1 MDNLAHALVGAALGR
16 ATVDGRVPR
25 AALLGA
31 VAANLPDLTELLYR
45 QPLHGITYLE
55 LHRGFTHSFAG
66 AALEIAAGTL
76 LVGLVLAWRARQG
89 RAPAAPWGA
98 LLALF
103 AVTVG
108 SHLYMDWQGSYGL
121 RPLLPWSGRWYYADW
136 VAIVD
141 PFFWLVPL
149 VALAW
154 GSERHWRPLAAVV
167 LVGGFT
173 TWVVFASG
181 EAATWVVVAWVL
193 LSLVA
198 VYGWVAHWAGVAARR
213 RVAAVGVALLG
224 AYALASGIAAWPV
237 KARTARA
244 ARQRFG
250 PTARWAV
257 LTRPGRPFTWEPV
270 AAGPDSVAGPDWV
283 VARHLDAPAVRRA
296 LATPDGAAIA
306 QFARFLTA
314 DVDSSGTGTTVY
326 LRDARYALAGRRGWA
341 VVVVRLRPGV
351 SSQPIP

>member
-16 ATVDGRVPR
+16 ATADGRVPR

-45 QPLHGITYLE
+45 RPLRGSTYLV
-55 LHRGFTHSFAG
+55 LHRGFTHSLAG
-66 AALEIAAGTL
+66 AALEIAASTL
-76 LVGLVLAWRARQG
+76 LVGLVLAWRARG
-89 RAPAAPWGA
+89 GHPRVPWGT

-103 AVTVG
+103 AIAVA

-121 RPLLPWSGRWYYADW
+121 RPFLPWSGRWYYADW

-149 VALAW
+149 IALAW
-154 GSERHWRPLAAVV
+154 GSERHWRPLTAV
-167 LVGGFT
+167 LVTGALM

-181 EAATWVVVAWVL
+181 EAATWVQIAWL
-193 LSLVA
+193 ALALA
-198 VYGWVAHWAGVAARR
+198 GAYGWVAHWGGVAARR
-213 RVAAVGVALLG
+213 QVAALAVALL
-224 AYALASGIAAWPV
+224 ATYALASGIAAWPV

-250 PTARWAV
+250 PAAQWAV
-257 LTRPGRPFTWEPV
+257 LTRAGHPFTWEPV
-270 AAGPDSVAGPDWV
+270 VAGADSVAGADWS
-283 VARHLDAPAVRRA
+283 VARHLDTPAVRRA
-296 LATPDGAAIA
+296 LATPDGAAMA

-314 DVDSSGTGTTVY
+314 DVDSSGPGTTVY

-341 VVVVRLRPGV
+341 VVVVRLGPTV
-351 SSQPIP
+351 SVRRIR

>member
-16 ATVDGRVPR
+16 VTGDGRVPR

-31 VAANLPDLTELLYR
+31 VAANLPDITELLYR
-45 QPLHGITYLE
+45 RPLRGITYLE
-55 LHRGFTHSFAG
+55 LHRGFTHSLAG

-76 LVGLVLAWRARQG
+76 LVGLLLAWRG
-89 RAPAAPWGA
+89 RRRGTAAPWGA
-98 LLALF
+98 LLTLF
-103 AVTVG
+103 AAAVA

-121 RPLLPWSGRWYYADW
+121 RPFLPWSERWYYADW

-154 GSERHWRPLAAVV
+154 GSERHWRPLTAVI
-167 LVGGFT
+167 LLGALM

-181 EAATWVVVAWVL
+181 EAAPWVQVAWIL
-193 LSLVA
+193 LTLA
-198 VYGWVAHWAGVAARR
+198 GAHGWVAHWAGVVARR
-213 RVAAVGVALLG
+213 RAAAVALVLLG

-244 ARQRFG
+244 ARLRFG
-250 PTARWAV
+250 PAARWAV
-257 LTRPGRPFTWEPV
+257 LTRPGQPFTWEPV
-270 AAGPDSVAGPDWV
+270 LAGPDSVAGPDWT

-341 VVVVRLRPGV
+341 VVVVRLGPAV
-351 SSQPIP
+351 SVRRIP